1 MHASCIHDASKFS
14 HSNGALTIPENT
26 ARWPYET
33 YINLLIFELAHYKL
47 DQSNP
52 SERIGWYRPASRS
65 FFKNLAIGA
74 KQGQAGMSPAIG
86 DPPKQMMN
94 SGSKNIARLYF
105 AHDHSKVYSSIDLGH
120 GKQIII
126 MN

>member
-1 MHASCIHDASKFS
+1 MHDASKFS

-86 DPPKQMMN
+86 DLQNRWWIQVQKTSQDFILRMITQ
-94 SGSKNIARLYF
+94 KFIRA
-105 AHDHSKVYSSIDLGH
+105 SI
-120 GKQIII
+120 
-126 MN
+126 